1 MITVENHKGAIAL
14 SVKGKEIDV
23 ACEFASLLAYLD
35 EHPKIKNLA
44 NLIAKN
50 AYVCSEDCGSKEEA
64 IKKAEE
70 YEKTGKIPNNKLSH
84 EELEKAIEQAAKK
97 LVDSLR
103 KLAKDDEK

>member
-23 ACEFASLLAYLD
+23 ACEFATLLKYLD

-44 NLIAKN
+44 NLIAQN

-64 IKKAEE
+64 IKKAED
-70 YEKTGKIPNNKLSH
+70 YAKIGKIPNKLNH
-84 EELEKAIEQAAKK
+84 AELEKAIERAAKK
-97 LVDSLR
+97 LFDDVR
-103 KLAKDDEK
+103 KLVEEDEK